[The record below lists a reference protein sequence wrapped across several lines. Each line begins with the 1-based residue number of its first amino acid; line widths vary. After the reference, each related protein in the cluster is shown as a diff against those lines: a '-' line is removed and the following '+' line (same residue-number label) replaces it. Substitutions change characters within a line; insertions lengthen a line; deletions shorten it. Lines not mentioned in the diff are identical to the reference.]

1 MILLKDRKDGVKM
14 YRWYNKTTYECYRS
28 LWHGIKTVVT
38 DAIREKRFRKV
49 KMFRLGIERW

>member
-1 MILLKDRKDGVKM
+1 M

-38 DAIREKRFRKV
+38 DAIRDKRFRKA
-49 KMFRLGIERW
+49 KMIKLGVEEIKVEVE